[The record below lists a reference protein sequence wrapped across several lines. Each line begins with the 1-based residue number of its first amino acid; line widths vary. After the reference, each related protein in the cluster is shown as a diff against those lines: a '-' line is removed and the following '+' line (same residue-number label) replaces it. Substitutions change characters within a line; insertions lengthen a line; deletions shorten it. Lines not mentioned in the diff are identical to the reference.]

1 MSLANLN
8 RLKANYFE
16 PFVAKILDF
25 PPESID
31 LQWLRATNRWGM
43 LSDETVE
50 KKLPRLFLAQLE
62 KRAPAAKAQGEE
74 PSPENHLKLFSDTL
88 AVTWALHQVH
98 LPILNRWVRRNE
110 ESQ

>member
-1 MSLANLN
+1 
-8 RLKANYFE
+8 
-16 PFVAKILDF
+16 
-25 PPESID
+25 
-31 LQWLRATNRWGM
+31 M